1 MKLRGRLQCSDM
13 SSGEVK
19 MRRLLAL
26 QGCDIV
32 VKTSA
37 LHSYMSAD
45 VIVQALHLL
54 HKAIAII
61 IAPVEPRF

>member
-1 MKLRGRLQCSDM
+1 
-13 SSGEVK
+13 